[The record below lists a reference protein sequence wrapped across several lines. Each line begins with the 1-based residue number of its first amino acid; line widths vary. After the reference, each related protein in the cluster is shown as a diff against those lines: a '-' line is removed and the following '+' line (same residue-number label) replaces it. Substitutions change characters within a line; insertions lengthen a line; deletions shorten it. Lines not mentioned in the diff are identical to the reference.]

1 MAVELNETTIEEL
14 KARTDLSD
22 LIASYGISLRRS
34 GSGVMACCP
43 FHNEKTPSFHINT
56 SKGFY
61 HCFGCGESGDAIK
74 FVQKYEGLSFMDAV
88 KKLAGMCGMEIKSRE
103 KDPEAGR
110 SKRLFALM
118 ADLAAFYHR
127 CLLKTKEAAIAREY
141 LERRRLGP
149 EAQEDFIIGYAPAG
163 SAIVMKWAEKHGY
176 TPEEMEAAGVVKFP
190 GRPGGSFYHRFSG
203 RLMFTV
209 RDRQGRVVAFSGRQ
223 LVEDRRSGKYVNSP
237 ETLIFKKGRVLFGFD
252 KAASNIVRSPHR
264 EVICCEG
271 QIDTIRL
278 HTSGFNTA
286 VASQGT
292 AFTEDH
298 AKMIRRVADSAVL
311 MYDDDAAG
319 HKATVKVASMLLA
332 MEMPVRVVSL
342 PDGDDPDSFLLKHP
356 PEDLASRIASAES
369 IVSFQCRME
378 RAKER
383 DPGSIDAVMRV
394 TRAVLETIASC
405 PGAVLR
411 SSMVDEASRILSIPT
426 AALMEDLG
434 KVKSAKAAA
443 RPTQEENPA
452 QDEEDSPVDED
463 TVQQAEDPAG
473 AEQPDVVGVS
483 AASAE
488 PPPDREFAFMGF
500 LMANEADPDIAGM
513 VVAHFTPAMFASD
526 FTRRFI
532 GLWLDEARDGG
543 DPFAAFQE
551 GLCEMERKW
560 FDRILS
566 SSYRSDA
573 SGLGRAEI
581 LRDFARS
588 LWCDRLR
595 RERGLLP
602 AAGDEA
608 AATRRIEISMDLKRL
623 QQSGWDDA
631 ARLIEG
637 MISSMKKGEK
647 DK

>member
-1 MAVELNETTIEEL
+1 MAVELNEATIEEL
-14 KARTDLSD
+14 KARTDLGE
-22 LIASYGISLRRS
+22 LIASYGVSLRRS
-34 GSGVMACCP
+34 GSGVTACCP
-43 FHNEKTPSFHINT
+43 FHNEKTPSFHVNV

-88 KKLAGMCGMEIKSRE
+88 KKLAAMCGMEIKSRE
-103 KDPEAGR
+103 NPEAGR
-110 SKRLFALM
+110 SKRLYALM

-127 CLLKTKEAAIAREY
+127 CLAKTKEAAIAREY
-141 LERRRLGP
+141 LERRRLGA
-149 EAQEDFIIGYAPAG
+149 EAQEDFLIGYAPAG
-163 SAIVMKWAEKHGY
+163 AAIVMKWAEKHGY
-176 TPEEMEAAGVVKFP
+176 TPEEMAAAGVVKLP
-190 GRPGGSFYHRFSG
+190 ERRGGSFYHRFAG

-223 LVEDRRSGKYVNSP
+223 LVEDKRSGKYVNSP
-237 ETLIFKKGRVLFGFD
+237 ETPIFKKGRVLFGFD

-278 HTSGFNTA
+278 HLSGFNTA

-298 AKMIRRVADSAVL
+298 ARMIRRVADSAVL

-378 RAKER
+378 RAKEAN
-383 DPGSIDAVMRV
+383 PGSIDAVMRV
-394 TRAVLETIASC
+394 AKAVLETIASC

-426 AALMEDLG
+426 AALMEDLA
-434 KVKSAKAAA
+434 KLKAAKAAA
-443 RPTQEENPA
+443 RPVPA
-452 QDEEDSPVDED
+452 ADKPPAGGAEGVDGGPATDAPAAEDGVDE
-463 TVQQAEDPAG
+463 
-473 AEQPDVVGVS
+473 VVGMS
-483 AASAE
+483 AAAAE
-488 PPPDREFAFMGF
+488 PPPDRELAFMGF
-500 LMANEADPDIAGM
+500 LMANEDDPGLVRMA
-513 VVAHFTPAMFASD
+513 VANFAPAMFASD
-526 FTRRFI
+526 FTRRFL
-532 GLWLDEARDGG
+532 GRWLGEAKDGE
-543 DPFAAFQE
+543 DRFAEFQE
-551 GLCEMERKW
+551 ELGEVERKW
-560 FDRILS
+560 FDGILS
-566 SSYRSDA
+566 SSYRSYA

-581 LRDFARS
+581 MRDFARS
-588 LWCDRLR
+588 LWCDQLR
-595 RERGLLP
+595 RERGSLP
-602 AAGDEA
+602 ASGDDA
-608 AATRRIEISMDLKRL
+608 AASRRIEISMDLKRL
-623 QQSGWDDA
+623 QQASWEDASG
-631 ARLIEG
+631 LIAG
-637 MISSMKKGEK
+637 LVANMTKGEK